1 MQLFLQ
7 TIAITLIA
15 SILTMILKQGSPG
28 IAMMLSLIT
37 CAMILTTAV
46 SQLKVLTNFVSVLD
60 RLANIDDTLAIPLFK
75 AAGISVVAEIAEL
88 ICHDSGNTAM
98 GKAIQFVASA
108 VILCLGVPMMTM
120 GLELIERIL
129 KGI

>member
-37 CAMILTTAV
+37 CAMILKTAV

-60 RLANIDDTLAIPLFK
+60 RLASIDDTLAIPLFK

-120 GLELIERIL
+120 FLELIERIL
-129 KGI
+129 K